1 MKYPFKTILLS
12 ASLLCL
18 ASSCIREDLSECNPG
33 VLLKYDY
40 SLNPES
46 TNLFGA
52 EVGKVTVYVF
62 DENGIYYDC
71 FSDAGKH
78 LTNDWEMRL
87 PLPPGNYTTVTW
99 AGPLTTYSIGEKNA
113 DETVFQS
120 ELKKGV
126 THIDNF
132 MLTAENNGEPL
143 IDLDNLYHGLKKVTS
158 TFNPETAAV
167 VDLIKDTKHLTVTV
181 EDQSV
186 GRNRADATDAPYEVY
201 CTGTNARYLA
211 DNSFGKKARTIIN
224 QPYNTYTSPGK
235 AVSELNLL
243 RLVIG
248 RPFGLTVKNKNGKKV
263 FDKDLVQTMMAT
275 GHYNTQE
282 DFDRELNYN
291 VVVKISESSI
301 VITINGWIAV
311 EIEPDL

>member
-1 MKYPFKTILLS
+1 M
-12 ASLLCL
+12 
-18 ASSCIREDLSECNPG
+18 
-33 VLLKYDY
+33 
-40 SLNPES
+40 
-46 TNLFGA
+46 
-52 EVGKVTVYVF
+52 
-62 DENGIYYDC
+62 
-71 FSDAGKH
+71 
-78 LTNDWEMRL
+78 
-87 PLPPGNYTTVTW
+87 
-99 AGPLTTYSIGEKNA
+99 
-113 DETVFQS
+113 
-120 ELKKGV
+120 
-126 THIDNF
+126 
-132 MLTAENNGEPL
+132 
-143 IDLDNLYHGLKKVTS
+143 
-158 TFNPETAAV
+158 
-167 VDLIKDTKHLTVTV
+167 
-181 EDQSV
+181 
-186 GRNRADATDAPYEVY
+186 Y

-211 DNSFGKKARTIIN
+211 DNSFGNKARTIIN